1 MQQLQELLKFDPIIL
16 ALFAGIFTWGMT
28 ALGASLIYLRKE
40 PSRKFL
46 DIMLGFAAGIMLA
59 ASFFSLLGPALEL
72 AEQGSIP
79 PWIPVAIGFLLG
91 GLFLR
96 LVDVILPH
104 LHLETAQ
111 NGECGCE
118 DPLEC
123 STKGHKQRKRNRNK
137 PEGIK
142 TAWHRTTLLVL
153 AITMHNIPEGL
164 AVGVAFGALAANLS
178 TASLGGA
185 IALAVGMG
193 LQNFP
198 EGMAVSFPLRRAGFS
213 SGRSMW
219 WGQFSGLVEPIAAV
233 IGAAAVIVALPVL
246 PYALAF
252 AAGAMVYVI
261 VEEVIPEAQHCEHND
276 QVTIALMIGFAIMMV
291 LDVALG

>member
-1 MQQLQELLKFDPIIL
+1 MQQLSELLKFDPIIL

-46 DIMLGFAAGIMLA
+46 DIMLGFAAGVMLA
-59 ASFFSLLGPALEL
+59 ASFFSLLSPALGL
-72 AEQGSIP
+72 AEQGSMP

-104 LHLETAQ
+104 LHIATGI
-111 NGECGCE
+111 NGSANYESPHECQ
-118 DPLEC
+118 
-123 STKGHKQRKRNRNK
+123 GHGHGRRKRDRAV
-137 PEGIK
+137 PEGLK
-142 TAWHRTTLLVL
+142 TSWHRTTLLIL
-153 AITMHNIPEGL
+153 AITLHNIPEGL
-164 AVGVAFGALAANLS
+164 AVGVAFGALATDLS

-276 QVTIALMIGFAIMMV
+276 QVTIALMIGFTIMMV